1 MHAVRFNIFRVT
13 RLHYVLTTDSEA
25 PVSNLDLQ
33 CDLKYLQ
40 QHFHLMDSGE
50 VGDGTLDLLWHA
62 GNENKLHYDVF
73 L

>member
-1 MHAVRFNIFRVT
+1 MHGVRFNIFT
-13 RLHYVLTTDSEA
+13 RLHYVLTTADSEA
-25 PVSNLDLQ
+25 PVLNLDLQ

-50 VGDGTLDLLWHA
+50 VCDGTLDLRWHA